1 MSVKP
6 ATSVFIS
13 ATMRL
18 IDENSPSRAVR
29 WSESGNSFIIESTE
43 EFFKLLP
50 VYFKTRNF
58 SSFVRQLN
66 MYGFRKIKNMKGFQE
81 FKHPLFRQGAVEQ
94 LFKIQRKSNEQNSS
108 ESDTKQKSSEP
119 NLKFSP
125 SANPKVDFPSSAQD
139 VDSQVAKL
147 TYLLFLSTQGGVEA
161 ESIAAFFDGKAAFAR
176 GRPPVALRRA
186 AVDAAQKILEPRGPA
201 DALLRRV
208 GGEELLREFEPS
220 PMNNLSSLTKSTEA
234 TSSAPH
240 KEEQSQRPPFFLTA
254 ENALEGPTP
263 FHINFLLS
271 AFERADSFS
280 MVDKGSLK
288 MYRKPNSIA
297 PTPHNELN

>member
-29 WSESGNSFIIESTE
+29 WSDSGNSFVIESTE

-66 MYGFRKIKNMKGFQE
+66 MYGFRKVKNAKGFQE
-81 FKHPLFRQGAVEQ
+81 FKHPLFRQGSADQ
-94 LFKIQRKSNEQNSS
+94 LYKIQRKSNEQNSS
-108 ESDTKQKSSEP
+108 ESETKPRASEP
-119 NLKFSP
+119 GPKLLETER
-125 SANPKVDFPSSAQD
+125 PKVEFLPPPLDI
-139 VDSQVAKL
+139 DSQVAKL
-147 TYLLFLSTQGGVEA
+147 TYLLYLATQGGPEA
-161 ESIAAFFDGKAAFAR
+161 EAVATLFTGRAPLTR
-176 GRPPVALRRA
+176 GRPPTLLRRSTDEA
-186 AVDAAQKILEPRGPA
+186 ARKILDPRGPA
-201 DALLRRV
+201 NEVLRRL
-208 GGEELLREFEPS
+208 GGEELVKEFEAPL
-220 PMNNLSSLTKSTEA
+220 PQNNASSVTKSTETPGLTA
-234 TSSAPH
+234 H
-240 KEEQSQRPPFFLTA
+240 KEEQKPSFLVTSEHA
-254 ENALEGPTP
+254 VEGPTP
-263 FHINFLLS
+263 FHFNFLLS
-271 AFERADSFS
+271 TFERADSFS

-288 MYRKPNSIA
+288 IYRRPNSIV